1 MLEPVVEGLSARQL
15 EIMQQLIESQLKVER
30 ERMQRVLVQERNAI
44 RQEVV
49 DALAARG
56 LEEQPGLDEPYE
68 EFPSERRPA
77 NDADDLT
84 AELLLAQEMLGC

>member
-1 MLEPVVEGLSARQL
+1 MVEVEGLSARQL
-15 EIMQQLIESQLKVER
+15 WIMQQMLESHLKVER

-56 LEEQPGLDEPYE
+56 L
-68 EFPSERRPA
+68 
-77 NDADDLT
+77 
-84 AELLLAQEMLGC
+84 